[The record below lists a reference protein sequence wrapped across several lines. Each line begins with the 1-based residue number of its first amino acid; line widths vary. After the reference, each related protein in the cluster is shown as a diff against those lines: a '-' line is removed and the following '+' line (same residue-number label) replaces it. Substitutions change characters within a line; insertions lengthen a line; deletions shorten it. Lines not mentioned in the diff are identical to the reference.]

1 MSREFT
7 PELRKR
13 IEAVLARYPN
23 KRAGLLPVLHLVQS
37 EKGFISAEDE
47 RMVAALLGLRPIMV
61 REVVTFYTL
70 FTRKP
75 LGQFHIQVCSNLSC
89 SLAGGERILEHLK
102 AKLGIRVGQT
112 TPDGKFTLTEVECLG
127 ACEQAPCM
135 MVNFDY
141 YGNLEPEKIDRI
153 LDGLKSNE

>member
-1 MSREFT
+1 VSREFT
-7 PELRKR
+7 PALKER
-13 IEAVLARYPN
+13 IEGVLAHYPN
-23 KRAGLLPVLHLVQS
+23 KQAGLLPVLRLVQS

-47 RMVAALLGLRPIMV
+47 RIVAALLGLRPIKV

-70 FTRKP
+70 FARKP

-89 SLAGGERILEHLK
+89 SLAGGEKILEHLK
-102 AKLGIRVGQT
+102 ARLGIQAGQT
-112 TPDGKFTLTEVECLG
+112 TSDGKYTLTEVECLG

-141 YGNLEPEKIDRI
+141 YGNLDPEKIDRI
-153 LDGLKSNE
+153 LEGLK

>member
-7 PELRKR
+7 PALKER
-13 IEAVLARYPN
+13 IEGVLAHYPN
-23 KRAGLLPVLHLVQS
+23 KQAGLLPVLRLVQS

-47 RMVAALLGLRPIMV
+47 RIVAALLGLRPIKV

-70 FTRKP
+70 FARKP
-75 LGQFHIQVCSNLSC
+75 LGKFHIQVCSNLSC

-102 AKLGIRVGQT
+102 ARLGLRIGQT
-112 TPDGKFTLTEVECLG
+112 TPDGKYTLTEVECLG

-141 YGNLEPEKIDRI
+141 YGNLDPEKIDQI
-153 LDGLKSNE
+153 LEGLK

>member
-1 MSREFT
+1 VSREFT
-7 PELRKR
+7 PALKKR
-13 IEAVLARYPN
+13 IEGVLAHYPN
-23 KRAGLLPVLHLVQS
+23 KQAGLLPVLRLVQS
-37 EKGFISAEDE
+37 EKGFVSAEDE
-47 RMVAALLGLRPIMV
+47 RIVAVLLGLRPIKV

-70 FTRKP
+70 FARKP

-89 SLAGGERILEHLK
+89 SLAGGEKILEHLK
-102 AKLGIRVGQT
+102 ARLGIRIGQT
-112 TPDGKFTLTEVECLG
+112 TPDGKYTLTEVECLG

-141 YGNLEPEKIDRI
+141 YGNLDPEKIDRI

>member
-1 MSREFT
+1 VSREFT
-7 PELRKR
+7 PALKER
-13 IEAVLARYPN
+13 IEGVLAHYPN
-23 KRAGLLPVLHLVQS
+23 KQAGLLPVLRLVQS

-47 RMVAALLGLRPIMV
+47 RIVAALLGLRPIKV

-70 FTRKP
+70 FARKP
-75 LGQFHIQVCSNLSC
+75 LGKFHIQVCSNLSC

-102 AKLGIRVGQT
+102 ARLGLRIGQT
-112 TPDGKFTLTEVECLG
+112 TPDGKYTLTEVECLG

-141 YGNLEPEKIDRI
+141 YGNLDPEKIDQI
-153 LDGLKSNE
+153 LEGLK

>member
-1 MSREFT
+1 VSREFT
-7 PELRKR
+7 PALKER
-13 IEAVLARYPN
+13 IEGVLAHYPN
-23 KRAGLLPVLHLVQS
+23 KQAGLLPVLRLVQS
-37 EKGFISAEDE
+37 EKGFVSAEDE
-47 RMVAALLGLRPIMV
+47 RIVAVLLGLRPIKV

-70 FTRKP
+70 FARKP

-89 SLAGGERILEHLK
+89 SLAGGEKIFEHLK
-102 AKLGIRVGQT
+102 ARLGIRIGQT
-112 TPDGKFTLTEVECLG
+112 TPDGKYTLTEVECLG

-141 YGNLEPEKIDRI
+141 YGNLDPEKIDRI